1 MEPGSGPHARTGH
14 AGRVRQAHP
23 GVGGYGSAVPDKV
36 KAVTRKK
43 YCVLSAGKKPGLLLS
58 TSGITAKSKR
68 EAPQGFSRST
78 QHSVPSTAFPVAR
91 DGRHAGTRN
100 TSRALRAACGG
111 RRQAEWGL

>member
-58 TSGITAKSKR
+58 TSGITAKRKR

-91 DGRHAGTRN
+91 DGRDGVTRQKYCVLPADCWGK
-100 TSRALRAACGG
+100 S
-111 RRQAEWGL
+111 QAYC

>member
-1 MEPGSGPHARTGH
+1 
-14 AGRVRQAHP
+14 
-23 GVGGYGSAVPDKV
+23 VPDKV

-58 TSGITAKSKR
+58 TSGITAKRKR

-91 DGRHAGTRN
+91 DGRDGVTRKKYCV
-100 TSRALRAACGG
+100 LRAECWGKS
-111 RRQAEWGL
+111 QAYC